1 MSKEIIQ
8 TLKDR
13 MRDVNNEQ
21 SSIREKKG
29 NVFPDFVA
37 HATHVSQ
44 DDFRA
49 SVPDVYS
56 KLPDS
61 VEIVPAFSKATQ
73 NELNAF
79 KDLLSSLTIEEAK
92 ELQAYLPHHP
102 QRVFAIATK
111 QDKDGKP
118 VLDEKGVPIPE
129 DGSYAYSLKKCSAS
143 INFVDGNIPLLVG
156 FQDKYADFESG
167 QKTGHIYIG
176 KGDSFKAEYD
186 SNENITE
193 YTSSE
198 DMKVL
203 YHLKTTPQDAMEHN
217 VQFVMFD
224 SVEAYDKWS
233 AKVSNIEK
241 EKGQKFE
248 TFISSDG
255 DRISTLQEEIR
266 QGRAVFVNATRGTN
280 PKIKQLSKATVE
292 HKRLCDML
300 LNGNFHR

>member
-8 TLKDR
+8 ILKDR

-29 NVFPDFVA
+29 NVSPDFVA

-61 VEIVPAFSKATQ
+61 VEIVPVFSKATQ

-167 QKTGHIYIG
+167 QRTGHIYIG

-217 VQFVMFD
+217 VQFVMFN

-280 PKIKQLSKATVE
+280 PKIKQLSEATVE
-292 HKRLCDML
+292 HKRLCDTL

>member
-44 DDFRA
+44 DDFRT

-73 NELNAF
+73 NELNAC

-203 YHLKTTPQDAMEHN
+203 YHLKTTPQEAMEHN

-292 HKRLCDML
+292 HKRLCDTL

>member
-8 TLKDR
+8 ILKDR

-29 NVFPDFVA
+29 NVSPDFVA

-56 KLPDS
+56 KLSDS

-167 QKTGHIYIG
+167 QRTGHIYIG

-193 YTSSE
+193 
-198 DMKVL
+198 L
-203 YHLKTTPQDAMEHN
+203 RH
-217 VQFVMFD
+217 
-224 SVEAYDKWS
+224 
-233 AKVSNIEK
+233 
-241 EKGQKFE
+241 QK
-248 TFISSDG
+248 I
-255 DRISTLQEEIR
+255 
-266 QGRAVFVNATRGTN
+266 
-280 PKIKQLSKATVE
+280 
-292 HKRLCDML
+292 
-300 LNGNFHR
+300 

>member
-29 NVFPDFVA
+29 NVSPDFVA

-217 VQFVMFD
+217 VQFVMFN

-292 HKRLCDML
+292 HKRLCDTL

>member
-1 MSKEIIQ
+1 MSEDIVQKVEERMKE
-8 TLKDR
+8 
-13 MRDVNNEQ
+13 VNDEQ
-21 SSIREKKG
+21 ALIRQKNG
-29 NVFPDFVA
+29 YVSPQFVA

-44 DDFRA
+44 DDFKA
-49 SVPDVYS
+49 SVPDVYAN
-56 KLPDS
+56 LPDN

-73 NELNAF
+73 NELSAF
-79 KDLLSSLTIEEAK
+79 KDLLSSLDIKEAQK
-92 ELQAYLPHHP
+92 LQGHLPHHP

-111 QDKDGKP
+111 QDENGEP
-118 VLDEKGVPIPE
+118 VLDEKGVPVPE

-186 SNENITE
+186 SNGNITE
-193 YTSSE
+193 YTSST
-198 DMKVL
+198 DMEVL
-203 YHLKTTPQDAMEHN
+203 HHLRTTPQEAMEHN
-217 VQFVMFD
+217 VQFVMFN

-233 AKVSNIEK
+233 EKISKIEK

-255 DRISTLQEEIR
+255 DRITTLQEEIR

-280 PKIKQLSKATVE
+280 PKIEQLSKATVE
-292 HKRLCDML
+292 HKQLSDAL
-300 LNGNFHR
+300 LKRNFFR

>member
-1 MSKEIIQ
+1 MSEDIVQKIE
-8 TLKDR
+8 DR
-13 MRDVNNEQ
+13 MKEVNDEQ
-21 SSIREKKG
+21 DLIRRKNGHVSPK
-29 NVFPDFVA
+29 FVA

-44 DDFRA
+44 DDFRV
-49 SVPDVYS
+49 SVPDVYANLS
-56 KLPDS
+56 DN

-73 NELNAF
+73 NELSAF
-79 KDLLSSLTIEEAK
+79 KNLLSSLTVEEAK
-92 ELQAYLPHHP
+92 ELQGHLPHHP
-102 QRVFAIATK
+102 ERVFAIATK
-111 QDKDGKP
+111 QDKDGNP

-186 SNENITE
+186 SKGNITE
-193 YTSSE
+193 YTSSKNME
-198 DMKVL
+198 VL
-203 YHLKTTPQDAMEHN
+203 YHLRTTPQEAMEHN
-217 VQFVMFD
+217 VQFVMFN
-224 SVEAYDKWS
+224 SAEAYDEWS
-233 AKVSNIEK
+233 EKVSKIEK

-280 PKIKQLSKATVE
+280 PKIKPLSNATVE
-292 HKRLCDML
+292 HKQLSDAL
-300 LNGNFHR
+300 LKKNFHR

>member
-8 TLKDR
+8 ILKDR

-29 NVFPDFVA
+29 NVSPDFVA

-61 VEIVPAFSKATQ
+61 VEIVPVFSKATQ

-167 QKTGHIYIG
+167 QRTGHIYIG

-217 VQFVMFD
+217 VQFVMFN

-292 HKRLCDML
+292 HKRLCDTL

>member
-8 TLKDR
+8 ILKDR

-29 NVFPDFVA
+29 NVSPDFVA

-217 VQFVMFD
+217 VQFVMFN

-292 HKRLCDML
+292 HKRLCDTL

>member
-8 TLKDR
+8 ILKDR

-29 NVFPDFVA
+29 NVSPDFVA

-61 VEIVPAFSKATQ
+61 VEIVPVFSKATQ

-167 QKTGHIYIG
+167 QRTGHIYIG

-217 VQFVMFD
+217 VQFVMFN

-292 HKRLCDML
+292 HKRLCDTL
-300 LNGNFHR
+300 LNGNFHW

>member
-1 MSKEIIQ
+1 MSEDIVQKIMDE
-8 TLKDR
+8 
-13 MRDVNNEQ
+13 VNDKQ
-21 SSIREKKG
+21 ALIRQEKGHVSPK
-29 NVFPDFVA
+29 FVA

-44 DDFRA
+44 EDFRA
-49 SVPDVYS
+49 SVPGVYAG
-56 KLPDS
+56 LPDN

-73 NELNAF
+73 NELSAF
-79 KDLLSSLTIEEAK
+79 KDLLFSLTVEEAK
-92 ELQAYLPHHP
+92 ELQGHLPHHP
-102 QRVFAIATK
+102 ERVFAIATK
-111 QDKDGKP
+111 EDNDGNSIF
-118 VLDEKGVPIPE
+118 DEKGVPVPE

-186 SNENITE
+186 SNGNITE
-193 YTSSE
+193 YTSPKNME
-198 DMKVL
+198 VL
-203 YHLKTTPQDAMEHN
+203 YHLRTTPQEAMEHN
-217 VQFVMFD
+217 VQFVMFN
-224 SVEAYDKWS
+224 SVEAYDKWA
-233 AKVSNIEK
+233 AKVSDIEK

-280 PKIKQLSKATVE
+280 PKIKPLSKATVE
-292 HKRLCDML
+292 HKQLSDAL
-300 LNGNFHR
+300 LKRNFHQ

>member
-203 YHLKTTPQDAMEHN
+203 YHLKTTPQEAMEHN

-292 HKRLCDML
+292 HKRLCDTL